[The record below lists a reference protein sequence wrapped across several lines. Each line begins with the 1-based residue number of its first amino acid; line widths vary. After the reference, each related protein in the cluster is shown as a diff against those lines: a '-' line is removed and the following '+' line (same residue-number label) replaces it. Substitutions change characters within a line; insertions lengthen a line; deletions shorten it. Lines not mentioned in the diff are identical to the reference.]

1 MPILKAVID
10 TSVMV
15 SVAFAKQGISKK
27 LRDLIA
33 DNAFVMVTSKL
44 ILKELYE
51 VLHYP
56 HILQRFNPSR
66 QDIKEFIGMTIEQA
80 MVTKNTYHIDGITID
95 PKDDM
100 FIACAL
106 EGNANYI
113 VSRDPHL
120 WNIKHLQRIQIIDA
134 NIFLNKINKSQGQI

>member
-1 MPILKAVID
+1 MPILRAVID

-15 SVAFAKQGISKK
+15 SVAFAQKGVARK
-27 LRDLIA
+27 LRNLIA
-33 DNAFVMVTSKL
+33 DDAFKLVTSKV

-51 VLHYP
+51 VLQYS
-56 HILQRFNPSR
+56 HIVKKFKPSKE
-66 QDIKEFIGMTIEQA
+66 DINEFIGMIIEHA
-80 MVTKNTYHIDGITID
+80 EITKGEYSINDITED

-106 EGNANYI
+106 EGKAHYI

-120 WNIKHLQRIQIIDA
+120 RNIKHFQRIQIIDA
-134 NIFLNKINKSQGQI
+134 SMFVRKVEENK

>member
-1 MPILKAVID
+1 MPILRAVID
-10 TSVMV
+10 TSVMI
-15 SVAFAKQGISKK
+15 SVAFAKEGAAKT

-33 DNAFVMVTSKL
+33 DDKFILVTSKA

-51 VLHYP
+51 VIHYP
-56 HILQRFNPSR
+56 RIFERFNPS
-66 QDIKEFIGMTIEQA
+66 QNDIKEFISMIIEHA
-80 MVTKNTYHIDGITID
+80 AITRGTYNVDGITED

-106 EGNANYI
+106 EGKADYI

-120 WNIKHLQRIQIIDA
+120 RNIKHFHGIQIVDLTA
-134 NIFLNKINKSQGQI
+134 FINKVQR

>member
-10 TSVMV
+10 TSVMI
-15 SVAFAKQGISKK
+15 SVAFAKEGVAKQ

-33 DNAFVMVTSKL
+33 DNAFTLTLIISKA

-56 HILQRFNPSR
+56 NIIKRFKPK
-66 QDIKEFIGMTIEQA
+66 KEEIDEFVGTIIEHS
-80 MVTKNTYHIDGITID
+80 VITKGAYSVKGITAD

-106 EGNANYI
+106 EGKADYI

-120 WNIKHLQRIQIIDA
+120 RNIKHFQRIQIIDA
-134 NIFLNKINKSQGQI
+134 TTFVEKITGKK

>member
-15 SVAFAKQGISKK
+15 SVAFAKEGVAKK

-33 DNAFVMVTSKL
+33 DRAFVLVTSKA

-56 HILQRFNPSR
+56 HIIKRFKPSEE
-66 QDIKEFIGMTIEQA
+66 DIDEFIGMIIENS
-80 MVTKNTYHIDGITID
+80 VITKGTYSVEGITED

-106 EGNANYI
+106 EGNAKYI

-120 WNIKHLQRIQIIDA
+120 RNIKHFHGIQIIDA
-134 NIFLNKINKSQGQI
+134 TTFIKKVKAK

>member
-15 SVAFAKQGISKK
+15 SVAFAVEGVAKL
-27 LRDLIA
+27 LRDMIA
-33 DNAFVMVTSKL
+33 DNRFVMVTSKPL
-44 ILKELYE
+44 LKELYE

-56 HILQRFNPSR
+56 HIIKRFSPSEK
-66 QDIKEFIGMTIEQA
+66 DISAFIAMIIEHA
-80 MVTKNTYHIDGITID
+80 MIVRGIYEINGITED

-100 FIACAL
+100 FIACAM
-106 EGNANYI
+106 EGNADYI

-120 WNIKHLQRIQIIDA
+120 RNAKHFRGIQIIDA
-134 NIFLNKINKSQGQI
+134 TTFIDKERHHQ

>member
-1 MPILKAVID
+1 MPIRAVID

-15 SVAFAKQGISKK
+15 SVAFAKEGVAQK

-33 DNAFVMVTSKL
+33 DDVFVMVTSKA

-56 HILQRFNPSR
+56 HIINRFKASEKYI
-66 QDIKEFIGMTIEQA
+66 QEFVGMVAEHALIIKGIYKIE
-80 MVTKNTYHIDGITID
+80 GIAED
-95 PKDDM
+95 PEDDM

-106 EGNANYI
+106 EGEVDYI

-120 WNIKHLQRIQIIDA
+120 RNIKHFQGIQIIDA
-134 NIFLNKINKSQGQI
+134 STFVEKVAEK

>member
-1 MPILKAVID
+1 MPILRAVID
-10 TSVMV
+10 TSVLI
-15 SVAFAKQGISKK
+15 SVAFAKEGAART

-33 DNAFVMVTSKL
+33 DDTFVLVVSKAT
-44 ILKELYE
+44 LKELYE

-56 HILQRFNPSR
+56 RIVERFNPS
-66 QDIKEFIGMTIEQA
+66 QNDIKEFIAMIIEHA
-80 MVTKNTYHIDGITID
+80 AITKGTYRIDGITED

-106 EGNANYI
+106 EGSADYI

-120 WNIKHLQRIQIIDA
+120 RNIKHFHGIQIID
-134 NIFLNKINKSQGQI
+134 ITTFINKVQKTR

>member
-1 MPILKAVID
+1 MLIRVVID

-15 SVAFAKQGISKK
+15 SVAFEKEGVAKK

-33 DNAFVMVTSKL
+33 TDAFIMVTSKA

-56 HILQRFNPSR
+56 HIIKRFNASEIYI
-66 QDIKEFIGMTIEQA
+66 DEFIGLIIEHA
-80 MVTKNTYHIDGITID
+80 ITTKGLYSIDGISED
-95 PKDDM
+95 SKDNM

-106 EGNANYI
+106 EGKTDYT
-113 VSRDPHL
+113 VSRDTHL
-120 WNIKHLQRIQIIDA
+120 RNLKHFHGIQIIDA
-134 NIFLNKINKSQGQI
+134 STFVKKVEDAVV

>member
-1 MPILKAVID
+1 MPILRAVID
-10 TSVMV
+10 TNVMV
-15 SVAFAKQGISKK
+15 SVAFAKIGLAKK

-33 DNAFVMVTSKL
+33 DDAFILITSKS

-56 HILQRFNPSR
+56 HIVERFKPSEE
-66 QDIKEFIGMTIEQA
+66 DIEEFIGMIIEHA
-80 MVTKNTYHIDGITID
+80 VITKGTYSIDGITED

-106 EGNANYI
+106 EERADYI
-113 VSRDPHL
+113 ISRDPHL
-120 WNIKHLQRIQIIDA
+120 RNIKHFQKIQIIDA
-134 NIFLNKINKSQGQI
+134 STFINKVDKSI

>member
-1 MPILKAVID
+1 MPILRAVID
-10 TSVMV
+10 TNVMV
-15 SVAFAKQGISKK
+15 SVAFAKQGLAKK

-33 DNAFVMVTSKL
+33 DDAFVMVTSKA

-56 HILQRFNPSR
+56 HIVERFKPSEE
-66 QDIKEFIGMTIEQA
+66 DIEEFIGMIIEHA
-80 MVTKNTYHIDGITID
+80 VITKGAYRIDGITED

-100 FIACAL
+100 FLACAL
-106 EGNANYI
+106 EGKADYI

-120 WNIKHLQRIQIIDA
+120 RNLKHYHGIQIVDA
-134 NIFLNKINKSQGQI
+134 STFASKIADE